1 MEDQFIRSR
10 MLFGNEGMEKLFR
23 AKVAIFGIGGVGGYV
38 AEALARSG
46 VGSFVLVDH
55 DTVAISNLNRQIIA
69 LHSTLGR
76 YKTDV
81 MAQRI
86 LDINPDA
93 KVEVR
98 RCFYLPDTA
107 DQFDFSEYS
116 YVVDAVDT
124 VTAKLEIIQ
133 RAKECKVPVIS
144 SMGAGNKMDP
154 SLFRVADISKTSVC
168 PLARVMRRECRKRGI
183 TDLKVVYSLEESLS
197 PIPEDI
203 LAGEAERTEP
213 EFYLSKPPVDA
224 GWSEQIRQEAQNGK
238 SENSGQVKNMT
249 AGNVRADLHRDCTG
263 ETSPRKKDT
272 PASTAFAPSAA
283 GLLLASAVVKDLLAI
298 EI

>member
-1 MEDQFIRSR
+1 MEDQFTRTR
-10 MLFGNEGMEKLFR
+10 MLFGHENMDRLSK

-46 VGSFVLVDH
+46 VGALVLVDH
-55 DTVAISNLNRQIIA
+55 DTVAMSNLNRQIIA
-69 LHSTLGR
+69 LHSTVGR

-81 MAQRI
+81 MAERI
-86 LDINPDA
+86 HDINPDA
-93 KVEVR
+93 SVEVR

-133 RAKECKVPVIS
+133 RAKACGVPVIS
-144 SMGAGNKMDP
+144 SMGAGNKTDP
-154 SLFRVADISKTSVC
+154 SQFRVADISKTSIC

-197 PIPEDI
+197 PIREEDTEKTDHPG
-203 LAGEAERTEP
+203 LQQMKSSDPRT
-213 EFYLSKPPVDA
+213 LKM
-224 GWSEQIRQEAQNGK
+224 GK
-238 SENSGQVKNMT
+238 SSDPEVLKMDESSDSQALLKDQPV
-249 AGNVRADLHRDCTG
+249 
-263 ETSPRKKDT
+263 RKKDT
-272 PASTAFAPSAA
+272 PGSTAFAPSAA
-283 GLLLASAVVKDLLAI
+283 GLLLASVVVKDLM
-298 EI
+298 EQMG